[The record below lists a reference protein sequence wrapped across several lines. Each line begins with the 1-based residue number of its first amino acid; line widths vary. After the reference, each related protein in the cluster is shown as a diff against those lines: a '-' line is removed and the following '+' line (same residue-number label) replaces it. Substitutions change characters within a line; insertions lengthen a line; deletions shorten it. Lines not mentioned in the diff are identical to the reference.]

1 LRTPRLVLVCAIGVS
16 LMVGWP
22 CGAAPGRQAAAAAPS
37 GGTKS
42 GADSVP
48 TKRVPADGDAGAEPS
63 LKETLS
69 FRFAILN
76 LMTNHQFNGQLN
88 SFHVEYEYAGSLEGG
103 GFDPQGHAV
112 AANTFPY
119 FQSVRNDIIQFATE
133 YKDKNNFYEL
143 FGEDICRFVLRKYPQ
158 IRKIT
163 LTIDIPAYKE
173 VDLDRGAT
181 IVMVRGATKA
191 KR

>member
-1 LRTPRLVLVCAIGVS
+1 LRTPRLALVCVIAVS
-16 LMVGWP
+16 LMAGWP
-22 CGAAPGRQAAAAAPS
+22 CGAAPGKQAAAATPS
-37 GGTKS
+37 GGTKT

-48 TKRVPADGDAGAEPS
+48 TKRVPADGE

-76 LMTNHQFNGQLN
+76 LMTNHQFDGQLN

-112 AANTFPY
+112 GANTFPY

-143 FGEDICRFVLRKYPQ
+143 FGEDICRFVMRKYPQ

-181 IVMVRGATKA
+181 IVMVRGATRA

>member
-1 LRTPRLVLVCAIGVS
+1 MRTPSFLLVCAIG
-16 LMVGWP
+16 LRFLAGGP
-22 CGAAPGRQAAAAAPS
+22 CAAAAGKQAAAPAPS
-37 GGTKS
+37 ES
-42 GADSVP
+42 GKTVAKTVP
-48 TKRVPADGDAGAEPS
+48 PNGAAGAAAEYS

-76 LMTNHQFNGQLN
+76 LMTNHQFDGQLN
-88 SFHVEYEYAGSLEGG
+88 SFHVEYEYAGSLDGG

-143 FGEDICRFVLRKYPQ
+143 FGEDICRFVIRKYPQ

-181 IVMVRGATKA
+181 IVMVRGGQK
-191 KR
+191 KK